1 MIERKS
7 VQKYLGRLTP
17 LPTSMKPGGAI
28 EEEIKCVLF
37 DIYGTLF
44 VSGSGDISLA
54 DEKSPQI
61 EEINRLLTKY
71 SIRKSPQTLL
81 DEFYRTIR
89 TRHHELRN
97 RGVEFPEVKIDR
109 IWKKVL
115 SNDDIAVVR
124 QFAVEF
130 ELIVNP
136 VSPMPNL
143 DKILSACRC
152 RNRLMGIISNAQ
164 FYTAYLFKWFLNSDM
179 IDLGFDRELVYFSYQ
194 YEIAKPSPILFQL
207 AAEKL
212 KEMGIPPSCVLYIG
226 NDMLND
232 IFPAKATGF
241 QTALFAGDQRSL
253 RLRTADPRCK
263 QLSVDLVIT
272 DLDQLIPYIV

>member
-17 LPTSMKPGGAI
+17 LPTSLKPEGVLK
-28 EEEIKCVLF
+28 EEIKCVLF

-44 VSGSGDISLA
+44 ISGSGDISLA
-54 DEKSPQI
+54 DKKSPQI
-61 EEINRLLTKY
+61 EEINQLLTKY

-81 DEFYRTIR
+81 DEFYRTIK
-89 TRHHELRN
+89 TRHRDLRS

-109 IWKKVL
+109 IWMKVL
-115 SNDDIAVVR
+115 SNDDTKVVR

-143 DKILSACRC
+143 DKMLSAFRS
-152 RNRLMGIISNAQ
+152 RSRLMGIISNAQ
-164 FYTAYLFKWFLNSDM
+164 FYTAYLFKWFLNSDSK
-179 IDLGFDRELVYFSYQ
+179 DLGFDPELVYYSYQ
-194 YEIAKPSPILFQL
+194 YEIAKPSPFLFQL

-212 KEMGIPPSCVLYIG
+212 KEQGVPPSRVLYIG
-226 NDMLND
+226 NDMRND
-232 IFPAKATGF
+232 IYPAKATGF
-241 QTALFAGDQRSL
+241 QAALFAGDQRSL
-253 RLRTADPRCK
+253 RLRPDDPHCK
-263 QLSVDLVIT
+263 HLSADLVVT
-272 DLDQLIPYIV
+272 DLDQLIPHIV